1 MCLPFWVSVS
11 MEYQLKVFFF
21 FFFNKKSEVLVAF
34 NSHLF
39 IELPTLW
46 RAGGLWS

>member
-11 MEYQLKVFFF
+11 MEYQLKVF